1 MITIGI
7 CDDENLVRQH
17 IKDLCDGFFTEHSLP
32 YVCIEFASGEEFLDY
47 GDDPIDLLFL
57 DVELGGMNGMEVKKI
72 IEQKENVWRIIF
84 VTNYQDVVWEA
95 FGVRT
100 LTFLRKPVNAPEL
113 EYWLDIAL
121 REMQKNS
128 SYGFPIDKGMS
139 YVKLEDIYY
148 FEAAGNY
155 TYLYTKDGKL
165 LVCENLKACQDK
177 MSGTPIL
184 RIHKSYLINMQNVKK
199 WESEQVLL
207 MNDARFT
214 LGRLYKKEA
223 RNTYLEFVKDWA
235 QRRR

>member
-7 CDDENLVRQH
+7 CDDESLVRQH
-17 IKDLCDGFFTEHSLP
+17 IKELCDGFFAERSLP
-32 YVCIEFASGEEFLDY
+32 YECIEFASGEEFLNY
-47 GDDPIDLLFL
+47 GDAPIDLLFL
-57 DVELGGMNGMEVKKI
+57 DIELGGMNGIQVKKI

-84 VTNYQDVVWEA
+84 VTNYQEVVWEA
-95 FGVRT
+95 FGFRT
-100 LTFLRKPVNAPEL
+100 LTFLRKPVNATEL
-113 EYWLDIAL
+113 KEWLEVAL
-121 REMQKNS
+121 REMQKNI

-155 TYLYTKDGKL
+155 TYLFTKDGKL

-184 RIHKSYLINMQNVKK
+184 RIHKSYLINMQNVKN

-207 MNDARFT
+207 MNDVRFT
-214 LGRLYKKEA
+214 LGRQYKKEA
-223 RNTYLEFVKDWA
+223 RKTYLEFVKDWT